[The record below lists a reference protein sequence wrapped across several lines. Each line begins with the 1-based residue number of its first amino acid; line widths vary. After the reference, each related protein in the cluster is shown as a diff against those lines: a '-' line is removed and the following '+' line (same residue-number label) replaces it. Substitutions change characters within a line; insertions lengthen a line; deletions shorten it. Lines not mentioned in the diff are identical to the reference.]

1 MFKVFYIIKM
11 KIYKFQLFRYRKF
24 YKVFCILVL
33 KQDIKLKRQMD
44 EKKLFSFILI
54 LKPITK
60 SIKYY

>member
-1 MFKVFYIIKM
+1 M